1 MRVKEEEEKERKV
14 RTRERRQQGWATR
27 ELVGLVTMS
36 WIEHKSSNEKGK
48 LKSDK
53 YNIQTHYNYH
63 STKQRGEFKKTHPS
77 HPESKG
83 TSLHI

>member
-1 MRVKEEEEKERKV
+1 M
-14 RTRERRQQGWATR
+14 
-27 ELVGLVTMS
+27 
-36 WIEHKSSNEKGK
+36 
-48 LKSDK
+48 KSDK